1 MLNHNTLFLSLL
13 DVLKEALMIGTGVLT
28 PCVDGLVVN
37 PIGQRNQ
44 DEEDDEPGQHPYS
57 SHESAMAGAQRRA

>member
-1 MLNHNTLFLSLL
+1 MLVI
-13 DVLKEALMIGTGVLT
+13 VLKDRDWSTVM
-28 PCVDGLVVN
+28 PCVDSFVVN